1 MSESPRVLILGATGQ
16 LGMELQ
22 RCFAGTAPLV
32 ALGREGL
39 DLGVPADIREL
50 VERVRPDVIL
60 NAAAYTAVDRA
71 ESDKERAFAVNGRG
85 PRLLAEAALR
95 ANALLVHYSTDYVF
109 DGRKYEPWSEDD
121 ATRPLN
127 VYGASKLEGEA
138 AIRHVGGR
146 YLIFRTS
153 WVYGPQGRNFLFT
166 MLRLGR
172 ESHELN
178 LVSDQ
183 VGAPT
188 TSMELARATRT
199 IVDGVLEGRYG
210 SPAEWAGVY
219 HMTCE
224 GSTTWCGFAQA
235 IFQRAGALLE
245 GHKPRVNPIPSRDYP
260 TPARRPE
267 NSVLSNARLHE
278 RFGVQLAPW
287 ESALDEVMAVLQKRA
302 AAPQITGRDSG

>member
-1 MSESPRVLILGATGQ
+1 MTDRPRVLILGATGQ
-16 LGMELQ
+16 LGLELQ
-22 RCFAGTAPLV
+22 RIFAGTSPLV

-39 DLGVPADIREL
+39 DLGVPADIREI

-71 ESDKERAFAVNGRG
+71 ETDKERAFAINARG
-85 PRLLAEAALR
+85 PRLLAEAAAR
-95 ANALLVHYSTDYVF
+95 GKALLVHYSTDYVF
-109 DGRKYEPWSEDD
+109 DGRKYEPWTEEDP
-121 ATRPLN
+121 TRPLN
-127 VYGASKLEGEA
+127 VYGATKLAGEE
-138 AIRHVGGR
+138 AIRQVGGR
-146 YLIFRTS
+146 SLIFRTS
-153 WVYGPQGRNFLFT
+153 WVYGPHGKNFLFT

-172 ESHELN
+172 ERQELN
-178 LVSDQ
+178 IVHDQ

-188 TSMELARATRT
+188 TSLELARATRT

-219 HMTCE
+219 HMTCA

-235 IFQRAGALLE
+235 IFQRAGDLLE
-245 GHKPRVNPIPSRDYP
+245 GHRPRVNPIPSRDYP

-267 NSVLSNARLHE
+267 NSVLSNALLHK

-287 ESALDEVMAVLQKRA
+287 ESALDEVMSVLHKRA